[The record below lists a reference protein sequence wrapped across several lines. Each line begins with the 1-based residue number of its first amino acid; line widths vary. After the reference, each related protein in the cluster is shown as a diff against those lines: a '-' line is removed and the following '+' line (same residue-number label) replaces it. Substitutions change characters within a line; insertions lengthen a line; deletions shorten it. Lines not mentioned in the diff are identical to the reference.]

1 MVGTANR
8 AAVSKVTDAGESYAV
23 PIVPR
28 FADDG
33 GVASVGLS
41 EGSAA

>member
-1 MVGTANR
+1 MQDGKR
-8 AAVSKVTDAGESYAV
+8 SPSGESYAV